1 MSLGIFCRL
10 FTLFENACR
19 FLDKK
24 SQEQEA
30 QELLQRREKAR
41 RLEEKASLFMQHL
54 TWFCLTISES
64 DEDSRRVN
72 QMKAEVALLEKKAK
86 AIVKS
91 DLKNTFCFN

>member
-24 SQEQEA
+24 SQEQEE

-41 RLEEKASLFMQHL
+41 RLEEKAELFMQHL
-54 TWFCLTISES
+54 TWFCLTISQS
-64 DEDSRRVN
+64 DEGSRRVDE
-72 QMKAEVALLEKKAK
+72 MKAEVALLEKKQK
-86 AIVKS
+86 Q
-91 DLKNTFCFN
+91 L